1 MAHAQWLLEL
11 VLILLLAGTL
21 FHAMRLERAL
31 GVLKRDRAVLEELVA
46 GFNESTR
53 QAESGIDR
61 LRAAAD
67 GAGRQIGKQIEQ
79 AQLLRDE
86 LDFLADRS
94 DKLAQRLE
102 SAIRTA
108 RMVPESQNFSTL
120 ASAAPGLEPVASD
133 TSGTLSFGRLEPRL
147 EPRLD
152 PAGRAASQAAGN
164 DDGAAD
170 IGRLRSQAERDLL
183 RALRGGR

>member
-86 LDFLADRS
+86 IEFLANRS

-102 SAIRTA
+102 SAIRSA
-108 RMVPESQNFSTL
+108 RMMEDTQGLPAPSAPAPA
-120 ASAAPGLEPVASD
+120 ASSEFGALP
-133 TSGTLSFGRLEPRL
+133 FGRLEPTFG
-147 EPRLD
+147 P
-152 PAGRAASQAAGN
+152 PPQTAGN
-164 DDGAAD
+164 DDVTASMGADPGAD
-170 IGRLRSQAERDLL
+170 MGVDLGRLRSQAERDLL

>member
-1 MAHAQWLLEL
+1 MAHAQWMLEL

-61 LRAAAD
+61 LRSAAD

-86 LDFLADRS
+86 IEFLANRS

-102 SAIRTA
+102 SAIRSA
-108 RMVPESQNFSTL
+108 RMMEDAQPFS
-120 ASAAPGLEPVASD
+120 SAAAIAPAAASD
-133 TSGTLSFGRLEPRL
+133 AAALPFGRLEPTL
-147 EPRLD
+147 GTP
-152 PAGRAASQAAGN
+152 PQTAGN
-164 DDGAAD
+164 DDTTAD
-170 IGRLRSQAERDLL
+170 MAVDMGRLRSQAERDLL